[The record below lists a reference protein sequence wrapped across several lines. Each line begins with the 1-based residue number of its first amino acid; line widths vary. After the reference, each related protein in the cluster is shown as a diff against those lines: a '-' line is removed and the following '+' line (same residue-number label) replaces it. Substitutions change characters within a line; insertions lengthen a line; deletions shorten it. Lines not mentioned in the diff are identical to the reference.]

1 MTTHRPSA
9 HPPIR
14 RAWPLLA
21 AFALGLLAPTLL
33 HAQSEP
39 TTTAE
44 TTSDPFR
51 GDPEA
56 VRVANLIYGPGKTSV
71 CYADKFLKTAADET
85 HIKTTLDFAKI
96 RLESSEL
103 FDHPFSVMTGEGGF
117 SLTDAQRDN
126 LKLYLDSGGFVIA
139 SAGCSSK
146 PWAAAFRDAIAKVFP
161 DHQLE
166 VLDET
171 HAVFTN
177 VFDVR
182 KSTYKR
188 GAARL
193 PHLEALTLDGRVAL
207 IFSPD
212 GINDTANAG
221 KGCCCCGGNELRQAQ
236 HLNVN
241 ILAYA
246 LTH

>member
-1 MTTHRPSA
+1 MTSIDRQTATSPHRQ
-9 HPPIR
+9 IR
-14 RAWPLLA
+14 WALLA
-21 AFALGLLAPTLL
+21 AFALGLLAPALL
-33 HAQSEP
+33 VAEEP
-39 TTTAE
+39 TPASPDT
-44 TTSDPFR
+44 
-51 GDPEA
+51 
-56 VRVANLIYGPGKTSV
+56 VRVANLIYAKGKSSV
-71 CYADKFLKTAADET
+71 CYANKFLNTAADET
-85 HIKTTLDFAKI
+85 HIQTAPDFTKV

-103 FDHPFSVMTGEGGF
+103 FDHPFSVMTGEGAF

-126 LKLYLDSGGFVIA
+126 LRLYLESGGFVIA

-146 PWAAAFRDAIAKVFP
+146 PWAAAFRNEITKVFP
-161 DHQLE
+161 DHELE
-166 VLDET
+166 VLGED

>member
-1 MTTHRPSA
+1 M
-9 HPPIR
+9 HPALPR
-14 RAWPLLA
+14 VAPALFALA
-21 AFALGLLAPTLL
+21 AALLVVAASLSVARADATSPQAPAAT
-33 HAQSEP
+33 
-39 TTTAE
+39 
-44 TTSDPFR
+44 
-51 GDPEA
+51 DPEA
-56 VRVANLIYGPGKTSV
+56 IAVANLIYARGKSSV
-71 CYADKFLKTAADET
+71 CYAPTFLETAAAET
-85 HIKTTLDFAKI
+85 HIKAQPAFTKV
-96 RLESSEL
+96 RLESGEL

-117 SLTDAQRDN
+117 SLTDEQRQN
-126 LKLYLDSGGFVIA
+126 LRRYLESGGFIIA

-146 PWAAAFRDAIAKVFP
+146 PWAASFRQEMNALFP
-161 DHQLE
+161 DHDLQ
-166 VLDET
+166 VLSED
-171 HAVFTN
+171 HPVFVN

-182 KSTYKR
+182 QSTYKR
-188 GAARL
+188 GGPRL

-221 KGCCCCGGNELRQAQ
+221 KGCCCCGGNELKQAQ

>member
-1 MTTHRPSA
+1 MAFFPL
-9 HPPIR
+9 
-14 RAWPLLA
+14 LLA
-21 AFALGLLAPTLL
+21 AFTLGLIAPALSLA
-33 HAQSEP
+33 QEDN
-39 TTTAE
+39 TAS
-44 TTSDPFR
+44 TSDTRATSPAAATT
-51 GDPEA
+51 GGETIH
-56 VRVANLIYGPGKTSV
+56 VANLIYATGKSSV
-71 CYADKFLKTAADET
+71 CYATKFLETAADET
-85 HIKTTLDFAKI
+85 HIATATDFTKI
-96 RLESSEL
+96 RLESNDL
-103 FDHPFSVMTGEGGF
+103 FNHPFAVMTGEGGF
-117 SLTDAQRDN
+117 KLTQPQRDN
-126 LKLYLDSGGFVIA
+126 LKLFLDSGGFVIA

-146 PWAAAFRDAIAKVFP
+146 PWAASFRNEIKALYP
-161 DHQLE
+161 DRDLD
-166 VLDET
+166 VLTED

-182 KSTYKR
+182 SSTYKR
-188 GAARL
+188 GAPRL

-221 KGCCCCGGNELRQAQ
+221 KGCCCCGGNELKQAQ

>member
-1 MTTHRPSA
+1 MLTAPRSTAPRRP
-9 HPPIR
+9 R
-14 RAWPLLA
+14 LLPSLLLLT
-21 AFALGLLAPTLL
+21 AFAVGLTAP
-33 HAQSEP
+33 
-39 TTTAE
+39 
-44 TTSDPFR
+44 
-51 GDPEA
+51 A
-56 VRVANLIYGPGKTSV
+56 VLVADEQAPPPPDAVTVANLVYATGKTSV
-71 CYADKFLKTAADET
+71 CYADKFLATAAEET
-85 HIKTTLDFAKI
+85 HIQTAPEFALV
-96 RLESSEL
+96 RLESNDL
-103 FDHPFSVMTGEGGF
+103 FNHPFAVMTGEGGF
-117 SLTDAQRDN
+117 TLTDAQRDN
-126 LKLYLDSGGFVIA
+126 LRLFLDAGGFVIA

-146 PWAAAFRDAIAKVFP
+146 PWAAAFRDEIKKVYP
-161 DHQLE
+161 DHKLE
-166 VLDET
+166 VLTDD

-188 GAARL
+188 GAPRL
-193 PHLEALTLDGRVAL
+193 PHLEALTLEGRVAL